1 MKVLVFVEQR
11 DGKIKNNAFEALTL
25 ASKIAGG
32 AANTAA
38 VIVGKGA
45 SGLAGQLQGYGADTV
60 YTADGD
66 KFEKYNVV
74 TYSAA
79 MDAALKEF
87 SPQAVFGIAS
97 PMGRDLFPRLA
108 ARHDAAI
115 MTDVISLKAE
125 GSDLVALKPMYAGKC
140 TAELSTQGAA
150 LSFVSLRGNVF
161 PAEKTGQG
169 AATAKALNVEISS
182 DVKLVTKEIRKGAGE
197 KADLTEAAIIISG
210 GRALGSADAF
220 KILHE
225 CADVIGATVGASRAA
240 VDSGYAPHNLQV
252 GQTGK
257 TVNPNLYIACG
268 ISGSIQHMAGMR
280 TSKVIVAVNTDPE
293 APIFTVADYGIVGD
307 LFQAVPAFTKEFQ
320 KLNG

>member
-11 DGKIKNNAFEALTL
+11 DGKIKNNAFEALSL
-25 ASKIAGG
+25 AAKLAGG

-38 VIVGKGA
+38 VLVGKGVA
-45 SGLAGQLQGYGADTV
+45 GLTSQLQGFGADTV
-60 YTADGD
+60 YTIDGD
-66 KFEKYNVV
+66 KFDKYNVMA
-74 TYSAA
+74 YAAA

-87 SPQAVFGIAS
+87 APQVVLGIAS

-108 ARHDAAI
+108 ARHDAAM

-125 GSDLVALKPMYAGKC
+125 GNELVALKPMYAGKVR
-140 TAELSTQGAA
+140 AELSTQGAK
-150 LSFVSLRGNVF
+150 LSFVTLRGNVF
-161 PAEKTGQG
+161 PAEKSGQG
-169 AATAKALNVEISS
+169 AATAKALNAEVSGN
-182 DVKLVTKEIRKGAGE
+182 VKLVTKEIRKGAGE
-197 KADLTEAAIIISG
+197 KADLTEASVIISG

-225 CADVIGATVGASRAA
+225 CADVVGATVGASRAA
-240 VDSGYAPHNLQV
+240 VDSGFAPHNMQV

-307 LFQAVPAFTKEFQ
+307 LFQAVPALTKELK
-320 KLNG
+320 KLHS